1 MHAQELEHNLPYQ
14 ANPSYITGF
23 RLHGGMWQTRRWQH
37 YWTEVVVKF
46 QHWFSTWVNNILLTK
61 TMQSFLVEA
70 VRTETYTRTQTEI
83 SLAAS
88 SFFQALHQAD
98 SQGEFPARLARK
110 SPCAS
115 LMSSRSYHFRSIDFS
130 SVSLIKMAEQIVPP
144 VEGYPK
150 LACHMGRYAQ
160 SAIFRRF
167 GGKITKMPP
176 RTTIQSPTLWQKVR

>member
-1 MHAQELEHNLPYQ
+1 
-14 ANPSYITGF
+14 
-23 RLHGGMWQTRRWQH
+23 
-37 YWTEVVVKF
+37 
-46 QHWFSTWVNNILLTK
+46 
-61 TMQSFLVEA
+61 MQSFLVEA

-167 GGKITKMPP
+167 GGLNSQNILYMQAELTHLEKRLQKGQGEDAVFAEGNRSKYSRDWYWLKNYAAEENSKQWETVLAIRQKLKDY
-176 RTTIQSPTLWQKVR
+176 SSLPTEDQVK